1 MGLKNIYKI
10 IYLNHR
16 KNKVTTI
23 TYKIITYSHNVR
35 EKKHLVKSN
44 NLKL

>member
-16 KNKVTTI
+16 KNKEITI
-23 TYKIITYSHNVR
+23 TYKIITYFHSVR
-35 EKKHLVKSN
+35 KKKHLVKN
-44 NLKL
+44 NN